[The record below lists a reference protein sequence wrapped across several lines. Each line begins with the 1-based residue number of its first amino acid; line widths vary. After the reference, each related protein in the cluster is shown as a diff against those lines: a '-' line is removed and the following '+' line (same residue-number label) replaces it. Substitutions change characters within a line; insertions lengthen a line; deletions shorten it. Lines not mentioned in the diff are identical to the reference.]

1 MKRQIYVMNKR
12 KKWHLDDTSFEEVDI
27 RGNIDTTTVR
37 TTSWRWLKKH
47 KASGNNIITI
57 HQDYNFYYY

>member
-27 RGNIDTTTVR
+27 SGNIDTTTVR

-47 KASGNNIITI
+47 KDSGNNIITI
-57 HQDYNFYYY
+57 NQDYNLYYY